1 MQHIWNKYGLA
12 SLVALASF
20 AAACSDSTSA
30 KNSASQLGFT
40 TGASLGANAD
50 AAPITVGGHTLD
62 LTAVS
67 LTISRAEVKPAATA
81 VCADDSEGGDDNRV
95 PSGTASADDGNNNAQ
110 GHDDCDEMK
119 VGPTTIDLPLDGSVV
134 SVPADALPAGTF
146 QELELRLAFVRIQ
159 GTFDGKAF
167 DVTISAPVRGEIQ
180 FSTPVVVTAGTQTS
194 ITVMVPIATWFT
206 NTDGSLLD
214 PSQLNSN
221 ATLRNQFISRIAS
234 SFHAFED
241 ENHDG
246 HDDHEGHGG
255 N

>member
-1 MQHIWNKYGLA
+1 MQHTWNKYGLA
-12 SLVALASF
+12 SLVALASI

-50 AAPITVGGHTLD
+50 AAPITIGGHTLN

-81 VCADDSEGGDDNRV
+81 VCADDSSGADGNLA
-95 PSGTASADDGNNNAQ
+95 PSGSASADAGNSQ

-134 SVPADALPAGTF
+134 TVPADALPAGTF
-146 QELELRLAFVRIQ
+146 QELELRLAFVRLQ
-159 GTFDGKAF
+159 GTFDGKSF
-167 DVTISAPVRGEIQ
+167 DVTISAPVRGDIT
-180 FSTPVVVTAGTQTS
+180 FTTPVVVAAGTQTS

-221 ATLRNQFISRIAS
+221 STLRNQFISRIAS

-246 HDDHEGHGG
+246 RDDHDGHGG
-255 N
+255 D